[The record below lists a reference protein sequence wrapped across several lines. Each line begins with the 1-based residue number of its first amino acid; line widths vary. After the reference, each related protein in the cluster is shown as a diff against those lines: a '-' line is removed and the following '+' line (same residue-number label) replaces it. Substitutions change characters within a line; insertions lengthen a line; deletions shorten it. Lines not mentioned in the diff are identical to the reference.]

1 MAHEI
6 RDTLVLPTLIFGTVE
21 VRRLLRELETLDEQ
35 LRQMALRRDEKFE
48 MPRVSRLLDA
58 LATENHCDLLR
69 GADRI
74 VLRDFLNHVMD
85 KAPTIHV
92 SFAADPSSAFTAKIV
107 GWFRANVNALALVQI
122 GLQPSIAAGC
132 VVRTQNKVFDLS
144 LRNHFSRQTQL
155 LIDSVRGDRP

>member
-6 RDTLVLPTLIFGTVE
+6 RAGLVLPTLIFGSVE
-21 VRRLLRELETLDEQ
+21 VRRLQRELEALDEQ

-58 LATENHCDLLR
+58 LASENHCDLLR
-69 GADRI
+69 GSDRT
-74 VLRDFLNHVMD
+74 VLRDFLTYVL
-85 KAPTIHV
+85 KQAPTVHI

-107 GWFRANVNALALVQI
+107 GWFRANIDPLVLVQI

-144 LRNHFSRQTQL
+144 LRNHFSHQTEA
-155 LIDSVRGDRP
+155 LIASLRGNTA